1 MAEIAFL
8 PRVFIGRT
16 PYGSEFFY
24 DHRLGVLGRGPSLGW
39 ELRPVS
45 MQTLR
50 GYGDVWWDW
59 TRLAAM
65 LRPGAPMFT
74 VRDDGDRGG
83 GGGDRAA

>member
-16 PYGSEFFY
+16 EYGSEFFY
-24 DHRLGVLGRGPSLGW
+24 DHRLGVMGRGPMLGW

-45 MQTLR
+45 MAEFR
-50 GYGDVWWDW
+50 CCGDLWWVW
-59 TRLAAM
+59 TRLASM

-74 VRDDGDRGG
+74 VRDGGNHGG

>member
-1 MAEIAFL
+1 MAEVRFL
-8 PRVFIGRT
+8 PRIFIGRT

-24 DHRLGVLGRGPSLGW
+24 DHQLGVLGRGPSLGW

-50 GYGDVWWDW
+50 GYGSVWWDW
-59 TRLAAM
+59 TKFAAM
-65 LRPGAPMFT
+65 LPPGAPMFT

-83 GGGDRAA
+83 GGGLAA